1 LQDCTLATKWLSEA
15 AFGGNADAAKEIA
28 TLIEQGRC
36 FDPSERRALVWDELA
51 AENGDTEAPNAIRE
65 IYLGRGDVPANLA
78 KAAVWFRIGAMAFD
92 ANAYHHLGE
101 MYWSGPGVP
110 KDLVEAYKWLD
121 LADSLSVA
129 DRSGITASAEQR
141 DKICEERMP
150 GEVAEGQRR
159 AVTFF
164 ISIRWQP
171 ALKIMGVFLSTKN
184 SRQDQKKQ
192 KEFEGRE
199 SMRSSFSSRGI
210 V

>member
-101 MYWSGPGVP
+101 MYSPLGGSPPLRSWECSFPP
-110 KDLVEAYKWLD
+110 KIA
-121 LADSLSVA
+121 
-129 DRSGITASAEQR
+129 
-141 DKICEERMP
+141 DKI
-150 GEVAEGQRR
+150 RR
-159 AVTFF
+159 N
-164 ISIRWQP
+164 R
-171 ALKIMGVFLSTKN
+171 KN
-184 SRQDQKKQ
+184 SRAENRCDQV
-192 KEFEGRE
+192 FLAG
-199 SMRSSFSSRGI
+199 